1 MKNLVVGLFLVA
13 FTLTATAQDKMTKKE
28 AVKIVSLEQTKG
40 EFTQKQITLSEGTY
54 IFEISNNEVGHNVGF
69 VLAPKGKTD
78 AANHI
83 KNAYVTSQVK
93 NNTKETSKTV
103 TLKKGE
109 YVYFCPLN
117 PTPQYSLIVE

>member
-1 MKNLVVGLFLVA
+1 MRKLLVVIA
-13 FTLTATAQDKMTKKE
+13 FVFAFASNVSAQEIKT
-28 AVKIVSLEQTKG
+28 VSLEQTKG

-54 IFEISNNEVGHNVGF
+54 VFEISNTGVGHNVGF

-78 AANHI
+78 QANHI
-83 KNAYVTSQVK
+83 KNAYVTKPVATGKTES
-93 NNTKETSKTV
+93 TKKV

-117 PTPQYSLIVE
+117 PTPQYTLIVK